1 VDSHGEQSR
10 FGRVHWE
17 FTASEDDMEPNSQG
31 QQDEQVP
38 AVDGDDVL
46 EQASGGKGVVRN
58 GFSLD

>member
-1 VDSHGEQSR
+1 MISLRTLMICV
-10 FGRVHWE
+10 
-17 FTASEDDMEPNSQG
+17 SEDDMEPNSQG

>member
-1 VDSHGEQSR
+1 MICV
-10 FGRVHWE
+10 
-17 FTASEDDMEPNSQG
+17 SEDDMEPNSQG